1 MMSSTMTALPDEPG
15 RLAELY
21 SRMSDGELE
30 KIAVDS
36 ASLTDVARDALAREA
51 QRRAL
56 SVKLPDWPN
65 DPNDPE
71 VELRRLVTI
80 RKFRDLPEALLAKG
94 SLDSAG
100 VGSCLAD
107 DNMVR
112 MDWFISN
119 LIGGIKL
126 QVRPEDAAA
135 ATQILD
141 QPIPEGFNVEGIGD
155 YQSPHCPNCQSLDV
169 SFEELNKPVA
179 YASAYIGLPF
189 PLHRKAWKCRS
200 CGREWGHPDSG
211 EDHES

>member
-1 MMSSTMTALPDEPG
+1 MISSMTALPDEPG

-21 SRMSDGELE
+21 SRMGDGELE
-30 KIAVDS
+30 KIAADS
-36 ASLTDVARDALAREA
+36 VFLTDIARHALAREV

-56 SVKLPDWPN
+56 TVKLPDWQN
-65 DPNDPE
+65 DADEPE
-71 VELRRLVTI
+71 AELRRLATV

-100 VGSCLAD
+100 VESYLVD

-119 LIGGIKL
+119 FIGGIKL

-135 ATQILD
+135 ASQILD
-141 QPIPEGFNVEGIGD
+141 QPIPEGFSVDGIGD
-155 YQSPHCPNCQSLDV
+155 YQSPHWPSCQSLDV

-200 CGREWGHPDSG
+200 CSREWGQPESS
-211 EDHES
+211 EEHES